1 MDIVGSDVVL
11 DSLMKEMELTYVP
24 KAETNNLVLAWD
36 REQSNAHIYTDRDRL
51 IQILEHLLDNAI
63 KFTTKGT
70 VRWGYQEKEN
80 GQIRFYVTDT
90 GCGIPNDKTE
100 VIFERFVKLDS
111 FTQGLGLGL
120 SLCKIIIERMHG
132 AIGVESE
139 VGEGSTFWFTIPNLS
154 DNHI

>member
-1 MDIVGSDVVL
+1 M
-11 DSLMKEMELTYVP
+11 MKEMELTYVP

-90 GCGIPNDKTE
+90 GCGIPNDKKE

-111 FTQGLGLGL
+111 FTQGLGLGCPFVKLLL
-120 SLCKIIIERMHG
+120 SVCTERLEWNRKLEKDRLSGLLSPIYPTIIFKIYG
-132 AIGVESE
+132 
-139 VGEGSTFWFTIPNLS
+139 
-154 DNHI
+154 

>member
-1 MDIVGSDVVL
+1 
-11 DSLMKEMELTYVP
+11 MKKYRELFTIYWIMLL
-24 KAETNNLVLAWD
+24 NL
-36 REQSNAHIYTDRDRL
+36 
-51 IQILEHLLDNAI
+51 
-63 KFTTKGT
+63 TTKGT
-70 VRWGYQEKEN
+70 FVGVSREEN

-90 GCGIPNDKTE
+90 GCGIPNDKKE